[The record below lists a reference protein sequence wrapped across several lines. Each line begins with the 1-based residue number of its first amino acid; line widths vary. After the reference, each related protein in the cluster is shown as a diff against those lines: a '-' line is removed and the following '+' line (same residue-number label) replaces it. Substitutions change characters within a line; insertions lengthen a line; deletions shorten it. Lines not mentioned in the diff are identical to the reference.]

1 MLLIPAPTSGEMVY
15 DYLILM
21 YETTIFE
28 GSIMRSA
35 AERVDQ
41 VIAWLVVS
49 RTIMLIRKL
58 PAPL

>member
-1 MLLIPAPTSGEMVY
+1 
-15 DYLILM
+15 M